1 VTREQGQ
8 AVADKMGAMYLEC
21 SSKEMSGVDEIFE
34 QAINIVV
41 ANDESNRQ
49 VSLSGPNAQGVP
61 FGGIRKKK
69 RTCRFL

>member
-1 VTREQGQ
+1 
-8 AVADKMGAMYLEC
+8 MGAMYLEC

-49 VSLSGPNAQGVP
+49 QSSSAQAGPGAP
-61 FGGIRKKK
+61 FGAIKKKK
-69 RTCRFL
+69 RNCRFL